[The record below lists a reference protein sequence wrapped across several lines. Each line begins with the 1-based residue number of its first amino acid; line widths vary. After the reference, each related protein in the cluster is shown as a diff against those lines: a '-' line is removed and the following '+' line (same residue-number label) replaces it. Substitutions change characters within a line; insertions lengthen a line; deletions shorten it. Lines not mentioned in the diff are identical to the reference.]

1 VRFEAKSPTRVDLA
15 GGTLDCWPLFLLV
28 NEAITT
34 NVSVS
39 IWTKAVLE
47 PHSSSKIHLCV
58 RDLDYEREFADLN
71 ELLQCQD
78 EGLDLI
84 RRHVAYWKP
93 HSGFRLE
100 TSSESPIGG
109 GLGGSS
115 SLCISLIK
123 VFSQWLKVK
132 MTLNEVVVLAGN
144 LEAQILK
151 KPTGTQD
158 YFGAL
163 SHGLNAIH
171 YTPAGARLERMSA
184 DVSVLNRQLTLVY
197 TGKPHH
203 SGLNNWSVLKHAL
216 DGDPKTR
223 QALQDLKLV
232 ADQVYQACQR
242 AEWSRLS
249 DLFRQEYRA
258 RVALSEGFSSPE
270 IRRLEEVVLKAGADA
285 VKICGA
291 GGGGCVLVWSS
302 PDRKAGVKSACQ
314 KAGFE
319 VLDAKVVADPTSPD
333 LLSP

>member
-1 VRFEAKSPTRVDLA
+1 MKFEAKSPTRVDLA

-28 NEAITT
+28 DQAITT
-34 NVSVS
+34 NVSIS

-47 PHSSSKIHLCV
+47 PRQDSEIEV
-58 RDLDYEREFADLN
+58 RVHDLN
-71 ELLQCQD
+71 YRRQFENLDQLLACSDQS
-78 EGLDLI
+78 LDLI
-84 RRHVAYWKP
+84 KRHVAYWKP
-93 HSGFRLE
+93 TKGFLLE

-123 VFSQWLKVK
+123 VFSQWLDVK
-132 MTLNEVVVLAGN
+132 MSLNEIVILAGN

-171 YTPAGARLERMSA
+171 YTPAGPKLERLPANVSA
-184 DVSVLNRQLTLVY
+184 LNQQLTLVY

-203 SGLNNWSVLKHAL
+203 SGLNNWQVLKNAM
-216 DGDPKTR
+216 DGDAGTR
-223 QALQDLKLV
+223 QALQDLKHV
-232 ADQVYQACQR
+232 ADRVYEACQKS
-242 AEWSRLS
+242 EWSRLT
-249 DLFRQEYRA
+249 DLFREEYRA
-258 RVALSEGFSSPE
+258 RVALSAGFSSPE
-270 IRRLEEVVLKAGADA
+270 IRRLEEVVLKAGGDA

-319 VLDAKVVADPTSPD
+319 VLDAVVVAEPAR
-333 LLSP
+333 

>member
-1 VRFEAKSPTRVDLA
+1 MKFEAKSPTRVDLA

-28 NEAITT
+28 EQAITT
-34 NVSVS
+34 NVSIS
-39 IWTKAVLE
+39 IWTKASIE
-47 PHSSSKIHLCV
+47 PREGTEIEVNVK
-58 RDLDYEREFADLN
+58 DLKYHHKFKDIAEFLA
-71 ELLQCQD
+71 CQD
-78 EGLDLI
+78 DGLDLI
-84 RRHVAYWKP
+84 KRHVAYWKP
-93 HSGFRLE
+93 KKGFMLE

-123 VFSQWLKVK
+123 VFSQWLDVK
-132 MTLNEVVVLAGN
+132 MSLNEIVVLAGN

-171 YTPAGARLERMSA
+171 YTPAGARLERMPA
-184 DVSVLNRQLTLVY
+184 DVSALNQQLTLVY

-203 SGLNNWSVLKHAL
+203 SGLNNWQVLKHAM
-216 DGDPKTR
+216 DGDANTR
-223 QALQDLKLV
+223 QALHDLKRV
-232 ADQVYQACQR
+232 ADQVYEACQR
-242 AEWSRLS
+242 SEWSRLS
-249 DLFRQEYRA
+249 DLFREEYRA
-258 RVALSEGFSSPE
+258 RVALSAGFSSPE
-270 IRRLEEVVLKAGADA
+270 IKRLEEVVLKAGADA

-302 PDRKAGVKSACQ
+302 PDRKAGVKTACQ

-319 VLDAKVVADPTSPD
+319 VLDAVVVAEPAH
-333 LLSP
+333 

>member
-1 VRFEAKSPTRVDLA
+1 VKFEAKSPTRVDLA

-28 NEAITT
+28 EQAITT
-34 NVSVS
+34 NVSIS
-39 IWTKAVLE
+39 IWTKAILE
-47 PHSSSKIHLCV
+47 PRSGTEIEVRV
-58 RDLDYEREFADLN
+58 RDLKYDRHFKDINEFLA
-71 ELLQCQD
+71 CKD

-84 RRHVAYWKP
+84 KRHVAYWKP
-93 HSGFRLE
+93 KKGFLLE

-123 VFSQWLKVK
+123 VFSQWLDVK
-132 MTLNEVVVLAGN
+132 MSMNEIVVLAGN

-171 YTPAGARLERMSA
+171 YTPAGARLERMPVN
-184 DVSVLNRQLTLVY
+184 VSTINEQLTLVY

-203 SGLNNWSVLKHAL
+203 SGLNNWQVLKHAM
-216 DGDPKTR
+216 DGDANTK
-223 QALQDLKLV
+223 QALLDLKRV
-232 ADQVYQACQR
+232 ADQVYEACQR
-242 AEWSRLS
+242 SEWSRLT
-249 DLFRQEYRA
+249 DLFREEYRA
-258 RVALSEGFSSPE
+258 RVALSAGFSSPE

-319 VLDAKVVADPTSPD
+319 VLDAVVVAEPAH
-333 LLSP
+333 

>member
-1 VRFEAKSPTRVDLA
+1 MKFEAKSPTRVDLA
-15 GGTLDCWPLFLLV
+15 GGTLDCWPLFLMV
-28 NEAITT
+28 DQAITT

-47 PHSSSKIHLCV
+47 PRESSQILLRI
-58 RDLDYEREFADLN
+58 RDLDYEKEFRNLD
-71 ELLQCQD
+71 ELLQSKD
-78 EGLDLI
+78 SELDLI
-84 RRHVAYWKP
+84 RRHVAYWRPKT
-93 HSGFRLE
+93 GFTLE

-123 VFSQWLKVK
+123 VFSQWLNIK
-132 MTLNEVVVLAGN
+132 MSLNEIVILAGN
-144 LEAQILK
+144 IEAQILK

-171 YTPAGARLERMSA
+171 YTPAGPRLEQMA
-184 DVSVLNRQLTLVY
+184 VDVSVLNQQLTLVY

-203 SGLNNWSVLKHAL
+203 SGLNNWAVLKSAL
-216 DGDPKTR
+216 DGEPKTR
-223 QALQDLKLV
+223 KALQDLKVV
-232 ADQVYQACQR
+232 ADEVYQVCQR
-242 AEWSRLS
+242 GEWSRLTE
-249 DLFRQEYRA
+249 LFRREYHA

-302 PDRKAGVKSACQ
+302 PDRKPGVESACQ

-319 VLDAKVVADPTSPD
+319 VLDAEIVEFRQSQPKLA
-333 LLSP
+333 